1 MTMPADPIEAAPPAL
16 PLIDTRKTA
25 EYRRWEDSLHDV
37 AAAAIDARIKNLQ
50 HGKKGD
56 WSAVGA
62 GVYELRFLQTGPGW
76 RVYFHETNLGTL
88 ILLLLGG
95 DKSSQQRDIKKAQAI
110 LKELKARQAAIRKH
124 KVAAGTSPGVR
135 KK

>member
-1 MTMPADPIEAAPPAL
+1 MIEPTPTPAEPL
-16 PLIDTRKTA
+16 LIDTRKTA

-37 AAAAIDARIKNLQ
+37 AAAAIDARIKHLQ

-56 WSAVGA
+56 WRPVGE
-62 GVYELRFLQTGPGW
+62 GVCELRFLQTGPGW
-76 RVYFHETNLGTL
+76 RVYFHETNRGTL

-95 DKSSQQRDIKKAQAI
+95 NKSSQRRDIQQAQAI
-110 LKELKARQAAIRKH
+110 LKTLKATQAAIRKQ
-124 KVAAGTSPGVR
+124 KAAASPPTGAR

>member
-1 MTMPADPIEAAPPAL
+1 MDAPTPPEPL
-16 PLIDTRKTA
+16 LIDTRKTA
-25 EYRRWEDSLHDV
+25 EYRRWEECLHDV
-37 AAAAIDARIKNLQ
+37 AAAAIDARIKHFQ

-56 WSAVGA
+56 WRPVGE
-62 GVYELRFLQTGPGW
+62 GVCELRFLQTGPGW

-95 DKSSQQRDIKKAQAI
+95 DKSSQRRDIKHAQAI
-110 LKELKARQAAIRKH
+110 LQTLKAQQAAIRKQ
-124 KVAAGTSPGVR
+124 KAVASPSTGAR